1 MDNNTNKRD
10 IAQLGPLECAQPLEG
25 LDPDE
30 GIIEYIYKGGQG
42 EEAVVSVELRT
53 VIPGIRQVIK
63 TKEGVVT
70 AVRREKYPI
79 HGLGHIMFLKNMLIK
94 KLDNYF
100 TWSGVYKYSH
110 IPRAFG
116 SISVQGKN
124 PCESCFYEWFAG
136 EEGFP
141 WKATG
146 HDDRLKDIKLHDWE
160 IFVEQF
166 KDAGIII
173 GDDCY
178 DLKNRNYSKNI
189 IHQFPFY
196 TFDGYDMNVI
206 WKRIDYGD
214 KSISIDL
221 EQCADYLKR
230 NRHTLKEQLR
240 PERFDML
247 ELTVQYLS
255 HKENMNEY
263 DLKLLMNYVQD
274 YRVKSVDHY
283 ISHGTSLGGQLLY
296 LDENESR
303 MQFL

>member
-1 MDNNTNKRD
+1 MENNRKD
-10 IAQLGPLECAQPLEG
+10 IAQLGPLECIRSQEE

-30 GIIEYIYKGGQG
+30 GIIEYIFKGGQG
-42 EEAVVSVELRT
+42 EEAVVTVELRT

-63 TKEGVVT
+63 TKEGIVT
-70 AVRREKYPI
+70 AVRREKYPEP
-79 HGLGHIMFLKNMLIK
+79 GLGHTMFLKNMLIK
-94 KLDNYF
+94 KFDDYF
-100 TWSGVYKYSH
+100 TWTGIYKYSH

-116 SISVQGKN
+116 SISLKGKN

-141 WKATG
+141 WKAKG
-146 HDDRLKDIKLHDWE
+146 DSDILHDIRLHDWE
-160 IFVEQF
+160 TFIERFRE
-166 KDAGIII
+166 AGIVI
-173 GDDCY
+173 GEDCF
-178 DLKNRNYSKNI
+178 DLQNRNYSKNI

-196 TFDGYDMNVI
+196 NRETYDMNVI
-206 WKRIDYGD
+206 WKRIDYGE
-214 KSISIDL
+214 KSIRIDFD
-221 EQCADYLKR
+221 QCAVYLSKKS
-230 NRHTLKEQLR
+230 HTLKEQLR
-240 PERFDML
+240 PERFDMM

-255 HKENMNEY
+255 QKERMPES

-303 MQFL
+303 MQYL